1 MEENQVWCDTNFLPE
16 LGCDAGSGGRRV
28 EAMRRRKGQNFSI
41 ERILGRVRDGHEEDE
56 EEEEEEEEERL
67 EDHQEEEGQEEGMEE
82 GDDHNGEE
90 DEDETFTNEELQL
103 KKENATAPLLNL
115 SANPQP
121 HPTSNG
127 RVVQAI
133 LPRPPP
139 LLPPPST
146 STPPFF
152 PRTSPF
158 SQDPFLLT
166 SLQSSR

>member
-1 MEENQVWCDTNFLPE
+1 
-16 LGCDAGSGGRRV
+16 
-28 EAMRRRKGQNFSI
+28 MRRRKGQNFSI
-41 ERILGRVRDGHEEDE
+41 ERILGRVRGGHE
-56 EEEEEEEEERL
+56 EEEEEEEEEGEEEERL

-103 KKENATAPLLNL
+103 KKENAPLLNL

-146 STPPFF
+146 STSPFF

>member
-1 MEENQVWCDTNFLPE
+1 
-16 LGCDAGSGGRRV
+16 
-28 EAMRRRKGQNFSI
+28 MRRRKGQNFSI
-41 ERILGRVRDGHEEDE
+41 ERILGRVRDGHEEDGE
-56 EEEEEEEEERL
+56 EEEEEEEKL

-90 DEDETFTNEELQL
+90 DENETFTNEELQL

-115 SANPQP
+115 RANPQP
-121 HPTSNG
+121 QPTSNG

-139 LLPPPST
+139 PLPPPST